1 MCYGENRSFAVLCVV
16 AVLDETSN
24 GLEEQQCGDDGADDG
39 VSLMCDLLFG
49 ISDRCF
55 PKARVCCHVRCPP

>member
-1 MCYGENRSFAVLCVV
+1 MCYAESRLFVVLCVV

-39 VSLMCDLLFG
+39 VSLMCDPLFD
-49 ISDRCF
+49 ISDRCVS
-55 PKARVCCHVRCPP
+55 KARA